1 MSLNY
6 QQKKFVKE
14 TINYFFGIPKDE
26 VKIRSLILMYLEEFS
41 DEELIEYSR
50 RLNEMRPLSYEMWI
64 KNMIKNGELVTI
76 LEDLVKD

>member
-1 MSLNY
+1 MSLSY
-6 QQKKFVKE
+6 QQKEFVKE

-26 VKIRSLILMYLEEFS
+26 VKIRSIILMYLEEFT
-41 DEELIEYSR
+41 DEELIEYSH